1 MKKKTVLILL
11 SLSAIFALSSCK
23 ISNPLIGVGPV
34 SGPRP
39 VSLGVEGT
47 LVGKTVGVGVWVEGD
62 K

>member
-11 SLSAIFALSSCK
+11 SLLAIASLSSCK
-23 ISNPLIGVGPV
+23 VSNPLIGVGPV

-47 LVGKTVGVGVWVEGD
+47 LVGKTVGVGVWVEGN